1 MIPPVLF
8 FFLKIVLGIW
18 GLLCVSIQ
26 VLKLFSSTSA
36 KKKKKT
42 LPLYFDRDCT
52 DSVNCLGEYGHFDNI
67 DSSSPTTW
75 HVFPTVS
82 SSISFMSVQ
91 KLFHSTGLLPPE
103 VGLFLGILL
112 FLEVMVNGIVSLIS
126 LSGTLLLAFCLSR
139 SPLTHGKFT
148 YPVHADNRHTDCS
161 YLPLLLCCLYSILS
175 SFHLVECRTDHC
187 VPRNG
192 MPVCLSAGNL
202 SCLYKD
208 CWLTNASSPWMLQS
222 PIHPSI
228 FLSINLCM
236 HIAFYPSSI
245 HLLIIHPSIVCS
257 SIYHLSTHPSSI
269 YPSSI
274 PSSTWQLSIDPGPIL
289 GPGLLSTP
297 DFPLSQGSC

>member
-1 MIPPVLF
+1 MVILIILILPVQQHGMSFQLF
-8 FFLKIVLGIW
+8 
-18 GLLCVSIQ
+18 
-26 VLKLFSSTSA
+26 
-36 KKKKKT
+36 
-42 LPLYFDRDCT
+42 
-52 DSVNCLGEYGHFDNI
+52 
-67 DSSSPTTW
+67 
-75 HVFPTVS
+75 VS

-192 MPVCLSAGNL
+192 MPICSSAGNL

-208 CWLTNASSPWMLQS
+208 CWLTNASSP
-222 PIHPSI
+222 
-228 FLSINLCM
+228 
-236 HIAFYPSSI
+236 
-245 HLLIIHPSIVCS
+245 
-257 SIYHLSTHPSSI
+257 
-269 YPSSI
+269 
-274 PSSTWQLSIDPGPIL
+274 
-289 GPGLLSTP
+289 
-297 DFPLSQGSC
+297 